1 MNKSVKD
8 KDVKT
13 VEVVEVVEKPLVI
26 MHVKQSS
33 LYRVARKGGGHVPKQ
48 LSGMWT
54 DSALANQAI
63 ESYNT
68 NKAKELAA

>member
-13 VEVVEVVEKPLVI
+13 VEVVEKPLVI

-54 DSALANQAI
+54 DSARANAAI
-63 ESYNT
+63 EAYNA
-68 NKAKELAA
+68 NKVEELVA